1 MHLSVSSRAEN
12 FATQK
17 NHLESIRAQNKIYS
31 TTGPGR
37 IPFVSA
43 RDIAAVAVA
52 ALTAPPADPPNR
64 EYFVVGP
71 ELLSYSDV
79 AAGLSRV
86 LGRRIAHVDL
96 AEAELARRY
105 HEGYGIPEQYANIL
119 AGMDT
124 GIRNGAEEHNSLGG
138 DVLEVT
144 GCPPRGFAD
153 FVEENR
159 DLWAEA
165 S

>member
-12 FATQK
+12 FATQE
-17 NHLESIRAQNKIYS
+17 NHLKSIRAENKIYS
-31 TTGPGR
+31 ATGPGR

-43 RDIAAVAVA
+43 HDIAAVAVA
-52 ALTAPPADPPNR
+52 ALTGPDRPNR
-64 EYFVVGP
+64 EYLVVGP
-71 ELLSYSDV
+71 ELLSYPDV

-96 AEAELARRY
+96 TEAELVQRY
-105 HEGYGIPEQYANIL
+105 HESYGIPEQYADIL

-138 DVLEVT
+138 DVREVT

-165 S
+165 N

>member
-12 FATQK
+12 FATQE
-17 NHLESIRAQNKIYS
+17 NHLKSIRAENKIYS
-31 TTGPGR
+31 ATGPGR

-43 RDIAAVAVA
+43 HDIAAVAVA
-52 ALTAPPADPPNR
+52 ALTAPDPPNR
-64 EYFVVGP
+64 EYLVVGP
-71 ELLSYSDV
+71 ELLSYPDV

-96 AEAELARRY
+96 TEAELAQRY
-105 HEGYGIPEQYANIL
+105 HESYGIPEQYADIL

-138 DVLEVT
+138 DVREVT

-165 S
+165 N